1 MENKHGMV
9 NKLRLNMAL
18 RKLDDDTASRLCQFK
33 KKEFFQDNQR
43 KQENLIKLNEDMRC
57 RILRQMKLPT
67 HKCRLASM
75 FFSKNLR
82 FFGGNLVRPVSL
94 WWPLEP
100 WWTPVAMDRRLAGTV
115 ISTPIFSWSW
125 AVRGGDTQ
133 HYMNLTQHFLFFFT
147 EHLRKTS
154 FRNDVNIAE

>member
-1 MENKHGMV
+1 M
-9 NKLRLNMAL
+9 
-18 RKLDDDTASRLCQFK
+18 
-33 KKEFFQDNQR
+33 
-43 KQENLIKLNEDMRC
+43 
-57 RILRQMKLPT
+57 
-67 HKCRLASM
+67 
-75 FFSKNLR
+75 
-82 FFGGNLVRPVSL
+82 
-94 WWPLEP
+94 
-100 WWTPVAMDRRLAGTV
+100 AMDRRLAGTV

>member
-1 MENKHGMV
+1 MV
-9 NKLRLNMAL
+9 KKLRLNMAL

-133 HYMNLTQHFLFFFT
+133 HYMNLTQHFLFFFYRT
-147 EHLRKTS
+147 LEEDFFSKWCKYCRIKYK
-154 FRNDVNIAE
+154 I